1 MSRILVAEDDPRIAG
16 FIEKGL
22 SAAAYSCLV
31 VNDGASALLLA
42 RSGEFDMLILDI
54 GLPTLNGFEVLA
66 QLRGEGSKTPVI
78 VLTASDSVSD
88 TVYGLESGANDYMTK
103 PFQFAELLARIRLR
117 LQDDA
122 QPGMTMALQHGDL
135 ELDLRSRRVRCGDTD
150 TDLTAREFSLLEV
163 FLRHPRQV
171 LTREQLISH
180 AWNLDFDPA
189 SNVVDVYVRAL
200 RAKIGAD
207 RLETVRGAGYRL
219 R

>member
-1 MSRILVAEDDPRIAG
+1 MRRILVAEDDRRIAD

-22 SAAAYSCLV
+22 RAAGFSSLV
-31 VNDGASALLLA
+31 VDDGASALLLA
-42 RSGEFDMLILDI
+42 RSGGFDMLILDI
-54 GLPTLNGFEVLA
+54 GLPTLSGFEVLER
-66 QLRGEGSKTPVI
+66 LRGEGSRTPVI
-78 VLTASDSVSD
+78 VLTASDSVAD

-117 LQDDA
+117 LTDDSDSG
-122 QPGMTMALQHGDL
+122 PVLKLSHEDL
-135 ELDLRSRRVRCGDTD
+135 ELDLRSRRVRRGDKD
-150 TDLTAREFSLLEV
+150 ADLTSREFALLEV

-171 LTREQLISH
+171 MTREQLISH
-180 AWNLDFDPA
+180 AWDMDFDPA

>member
-1 MSRILVAEDDPRIAG
+1 MRRILVAEDDRRIAD
-16 FIEKGL
+16 FVEKGL
-22 SAAAYSCLV
+22 RAAGFSSLV
-31 VNDGASALLLA
+31 VDDGASALLLA
-42 RSGEFDMLILDI
+42 RSGGFDMLILDI
-54 GLPTLNGFEVLA
+54 GLPTLSGFEVLER
-66 QLRGEGSKTPVI
+66 LRGEGSRTPVI
-78 VLTASDSVSD
+78 VLTASDSVAD

-117 LQDDA
+117 LTDDSDSG
-122 QPGMTMALQHGDL
+122 PVLKLSHEDL
-135 ELDLRSRRVRCGDTD
+135 ELDLRSRRVRRGVKDA
-150 TDLTAREFSLLEV
+150 DLTSREFALLEV

-171 LTREQLISH
+171 MTREQLISH
-180 AWNLDFDPA
+180 AWDMDFDPA

>member
-1 MSRILVAEDDPRIAG
+1 MSRILVAEDDSRIAD

-22 SAAAYSCLV
+22 VAAAYQCLV
-31 VNDGASALLLA
+31 VDDGASALLLA
-42 RSGEFDMLILDI
+42 RSGEFDMVVLDI

-78 VLTASDSVSD
+78 VLTANDSVSD
-88 TVYGLESGANDYMTK
+88 TVHGLESGANDYMTK

-117 LQDDA
+117 LQDDGE
-122 QPGMTMALQHGDL
+122 PGMIRALRHEDL
-135 ELDLRSRRVRCGDTD
+135 ELDLRSRRVRRGDTVA
-150 TDLTAREFSLLEV
+150 DLTAREFSLLEV
-163 FLRHPRQV
+163 FLRHPGQV

-200 RAKIGAD
+200 RGKIGAE

>member
-1 MSRILVAEDDPRIAG
+1 MRRILIAEDDSRIAD
-16 FIEKGL
+16 FVEKGL
-22 SAAAYSCLV
+22 RAAGYSCMAV
-31 VNDGASALLLA
+31 DDGASALLLA

-54 GLPTLNGFEVLA
+54 GLPTLSGFEVLER
-66 QLRGEGSKTPVI
+66 LRGEGSKTPVI
-78 VLTASDSVSD
+78 VLTASDSVTD

-103 PFQFAELLARIRLR
+103 PFQFAELLARVRLR
-117 LQDDA
+117 LTDDGDST
-122 QPGMTMALQHGDL
+122 PVMTLSHADM
-135 ELDLRSRRVRCGDTD
+135 ELDLRSRRVRCGDQGA
-150 TDLTAREFSLLEV
+150 DLTSREFSLLEV

-180 AWNLDFDPA
+180 AWDMDFDPA

-200 RAKIGAD
+200 RAKIGAE

>member
-1 MSRILVAEDDPRIAG
+1 MSRILIAEDDRRIAD

-22 SAAAYSCLV
+22 RAAAYSCLV
-31 VNDGASALLLA
+31 VDDGASALLLA
-42 RSGEFDMLILDI
+42 RSGEFDMIILDI
-54 GLPTLNGFEVLA
+54 GLPMLSGFEVLER
-66 QLRGEGSKTPVI
+66 LRSEGSRTPVI
-78 VLTASDSVSD
+78 VLTASDSVAD

-117 LQDDA
+117 LNDDA
-122 QPGMTMALQHGDL
+122 DSAPVLSLSHGDIV
-135 ELDLRSRRVRCGDTD
+135 LDLRGRRVRCGDHT

-163 FLRHPRQV
+163 FLRHPGQV
-171 LTREQLISH
+171 LTREQLLSH
-180 AWNLDFDPA
+180 AWNMDFDPA

-200 RAKIGAD
+200 RAKIGAE